1 MPVQVEEA
9 PIDHTRTVLTVQV
22 GPEEIA
28 AARSKA
34 FSQYA
39 KRLHV
44 PGFRPGKAPAE
55 VVKTRFA
62 DDIKRHCI
70 EHLVGHVVEKEL
82 TARQLVPVDYPK
94 LESVDWNGQPGG
106 EFKFAV
112 KFESAPKIEPKGL
125 ESLTAPDLP
134 AALTETELDEAMESV
149 RRRRAQL
156 QAVESGAAAAGHIV
170 VAELSGNEKGN
181 ADHTLPAKDHWVK
194 IPVANAKP
202 GDGDAMIGPHLIDAK
217 EDETKIFEIT
227 YPKEAPP
234 ELAGKSFIMTAKIKK
249 LYQEEVPALD
259 EAFAKSL
266 QCDSVAALREKVKTE
281 VGAEKAAAVIGAQQ
295 GEILHQLR
303 ESNPTPLPEAMVS
316 RETQARLQ
324 QVARNLAARGINP
337 ADAKDQLDE
346 LISREAHSARLAVH
360 NTLLLDAIAES
371 EGIYAGEEQVEMAL
385 VERAAQQGKSAAL
398 VRAELAKSG
407 ELEDLGISVR
417 REQTLK
423 HLVEKAKKI
432 APKPAK

>member
-1 MPVQVEEA
+1 MTYTLTPKENCWQELSGTVPADQVAAEYKHA
-9 PIDHTRTVLTVQV
+9 LK
-22 GPEEIA
+22 EISA
-28 AARSKA
+28 EV
-34 FSQYA
+34 
-39 KRLHV
+39 RL

-94 LESVDWNGQPGG
+94 LESVDWDGKPGG

-134 AALTETELDEAMESV
+134 AELTEAELDEAMESL

-156 QAVESGAAAAGHIV
+156 QAVESGAATAGQIV

-194 IPVANAKP
+194 IPAKDAKP
-202 GDGDAMIGPHLIDAK
+202 GDGDAMIGPHLIGANV
-217 EDETKIFEIT
+217 DETKIFEIT

-259 EAFAKSL
+259 EAFAKTL
-266 QCDSVAALREKVKTE
+266 QCDSVAALREKVKNE

-371 EGIYAGEEQVEMAL
+371 EGIYAGEEQVEKA
-385 VERAAQQGKSAAL
+385 VTERAAQQGKSAAL

-423 HLVEKAKKI
+423 HLVEKAKKV
-432 APKPAK
+432 APVAAK